1 VYERYYPLEGRIEQ
15 YRFARK
21 MGLKAILQRQ
31 PAWIFEKLRDEMP
44 RFWEA
49 DSLALIHIRRGAYG
63 ELPRGAAVAAWM
75 LLEVPYLALLVA
87 FVAGAAALRLER
99 RTLLLLGFLALYNL
113 LHVATHGFTRYRLP
127 ILPVL
132 FLAAAYALSDW
143 GGERYPALSRRRRV
157 AAFLLAVVLAASVA
171 ASLQRSLGDP
181 TLGSADPQDAPIDR
195 DAR

>member
-1 VYERYYPLEGRIEQ
+1 
-15 YRFARK
+15 

-132 FLAAAYALSDW
+132 FLAAAYALSEW
-143 GGERYPALSRRRRV
+143 GGERYRALSRRRRV
-157 AAFLLAVVLAASVA
+157 AAFLLALVLAASVA